1 LGHRVDMVV
10 NKTTLLRLLS
20 SSKGGLWC
28 QCHKETEFRQQ
39 KLVLLHPFNGH
50 FSRKT
55 WVSRYQNGKTSP
67 DLNET
72 RDDGVMGW
80 QRHHLG
86 HMQTTYTS
94 LQTDNHTNTSSLE
107 FLQAGCSSC
116 RPTNSVRAL
125 KAINKKKTEDKSN
138 QSTDRCSVVLLS

>member
-1 LGHRVDMVV
+1 MVV

-55 WVSRYQNGKTSP
+55 WVSRYQNGRTSL

-72 RDDGVMGW
+72 RDDGGNGMAVASAGPYANNL
-80 QRHHLG
+80 HL
-86 HMQTTYTS
+86 
-94 LQTDNHTNTSSLE
+94 
-107 FLQAGCSSC
+107 A
-116 RPTNSVRAL
+116 P
-125 KAINKKKTEDKSN
+125 
-138 QSTDRCSVVLLS
+138 DR